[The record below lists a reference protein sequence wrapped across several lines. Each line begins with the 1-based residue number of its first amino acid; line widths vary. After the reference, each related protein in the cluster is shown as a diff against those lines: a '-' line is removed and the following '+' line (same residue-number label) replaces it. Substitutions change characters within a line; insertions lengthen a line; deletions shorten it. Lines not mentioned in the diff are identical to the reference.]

1 VTGTIGSGATTLA
14 RVLADASGGTPLIEA
29 DAGEANPFFAR
40 MYADPRR
47 WGFASQV
54 HFLVESAQR
63 HGELLRM
70 RDRSGGAV
78 VEDRTPFEHRSVYLR
93 VQEELGLLP
102 HDELETLTELALVL
116 ERGFVVPDVL
126 VYRRTPR
133 QVADERIRE
142 RARPGE
148 EHMEPEW
155 LAAVD
160 AAFEDL
166 AASWVGPVVVVEESL
181 DVTDAA
187 GVAALAH
194 EVMAARTP
202 R

>member
-14 RVLADASGGTPLIEA
+14 RVLAGALGGIPLVEA

-40 MYADPRR
+40 MYADLRR

-63 HGELLRM
+63 HRELVRM
-70 RDRSGGAV
+70 RDRPGGAV
-78 VEDRTPFEHRSVYLR
+78 VEDRTPFEHRAVYLR

-133 QVADERIRE
+133 RVADERIRR

-148 EHMEPEW
+148 EHMDREW
-155 LAAVD
+155 LVAVD
-160 AAFEDL
+160 AAFEGL
-166 AASWVGPVVVVEESL
+166 ATSWAGPVVVADEAL
-181 DVTDAA
+181 DVADAA
-187 GVAALAH
+187 GVAALAR